1 MVGGVEDRIMCR
13 ADELL
18 LARIV
23 IDSDAFMVLGESLSS
38 SLNEYEKRIV
48 NHLAERG
55 TINVTEAARI
65 GGKRWQAAKK
75 VLSALTMRGILDH
88 VHSQSVERDA
98 GAYFVLKK
106 RFSDRL
112 RG

>member
-1 MVGGVEDRIMCR
+1 MR
-13 ADELL
+13 AMRV
-18 LARIV
+18 ANAKP
-23 IDSDAFMVLGESLSS
+23 ST
-38 SLNEYEKRIV
+38 LNEYEKRIV

-75 VLSALTMRGILDH
+75 VLSTLTERGILDH
-88 VHSQSVERDA
+88 VHSKDVERDA